1 MIKQLP
7 KSQRSDVKTLPSN
20 IHNLSN
26 ADFSDESDSDSD
38 HQVVMLSWN
47 NGKVSKINLKCYS
60 NIRCVYIIKVHQDS
74 TDI

>member
-7 KSQRSDVKTLPSN
+7 KSQLSGAKALPSD

-26 ADFSDESDSDSD
+26 ADFSDESDSDSSD

-47 NGKVSKINLKCYS
+47 NGKVSNKFK
-60 NIRCVYIIKVHQDS
+60 IIK
-74 TDI
+74 